1 MYLNTL
7 QQNDKFSFETIIMGK
22 KNQHANGRTEEKL
35 LQKFLR
41 EQIFISKLFAD
52 GRQQLLI
59 PTGPLTPEI
68 TRDNLMRKAF
78 TLSDDV
84 SRSKILRHHKLKC
97 HKTVFHSLLVP
108 VFLEHSLMSLSTDY
122 NILFNSL
129 PCCLQPTLLTCNI
142 FDTVPCLIQF
152 GNHHS

>member
-7 QQNDKFSFETIIMGK
+7 QQNDKFSFETIIMGKK

-68 TRDNLMRKAF
+68 T
-78 TLSDDV
+78 
-84 SRSKILRHHKLKC
+84 
-97 HKTVFHSLLVP
+97 
-108 VFLEHSLMSLSTDY
+108 
-122 NILFNSL
+122 
-129 PCCLQPTLLTCNI
+129 
-142 FDTVPCLIQF
+142 DTR
-152 GNHHS
+152 